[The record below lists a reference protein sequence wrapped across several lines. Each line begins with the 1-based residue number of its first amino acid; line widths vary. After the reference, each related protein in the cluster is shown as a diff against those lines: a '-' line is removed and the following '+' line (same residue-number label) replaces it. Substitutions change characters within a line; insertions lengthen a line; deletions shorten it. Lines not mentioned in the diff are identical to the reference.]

1 MDTKILANSLFEKN
15 TKDFL
20 STEVDGEMVLMNTN
34 NGRYLGLTAVTTD
47 IWKHLDDNITF
58 DNLIKRLLEEY
69 DVSEQ
74 KCKKETSDLLNT
86 LIQIKLLKL
95 IDGKD

>member
-15 TKDFL
+15 TTDFL
-20 STEVDGEMVLMNTN
+20 STEVDGEIVLMNTS

-47 IWKHLDDNITF
+47 IWKYLDDNITF
-58 DNLIKRLLEEY
+58 EILIKRLLDEY
-69 DVSEQ
+69 DISED
-74 KCKKETSDLLNT
+74 KCKKETSDVLNT
-86 LIQIKLLKL
+86 LIQIKLIKL